1 MKNYL
6 YIVNPTSGK
15 GRGKKTIEVI
25 QKYCDSKSKKNTIIE
40 TKYPLHATEIAAQEG
55 GNYSHIVSVGG
66 DGTLN
71 EVVNGIKNPNEIILG
86 VLPVGSGNDFIKNI
100 GLGNSIMDN
109 LAFIHNSGNS
119 EVIKVDVGNV
129 VYKDKNDSNSKT
141 HKFINN
147 LGIGF
152 DAYVGKLNQ
161 QNKVFS
167 GISSYIY
174 SVIKALFNYKMIDV
188 DISFNDIHINS
199 EKLMLSI
206 GNGISSGGGFY
217 LNPHALI
224 DDGQL
229 DISIFDKITRRR
241 LLTALPLAL
250 LNKIDSVPEAKQSR
264 TDSIKIKLK
273 TPYYAHCDGEII
285 SEQLEEATISV
296 DKQFLRLIKEVGN

>member
-119 EVIKVDVGNV
+119 EV
-129 VYKDKNDSNSKT
+129 
-141 HKFINN
+141 
-147 LGIGF
+147 
-152 DAYVGKLNQ
+152 
-161 QNKVFS
+161 
-167 GISSYIY
+167 
-174 SVIKALFNYKMIDV
+174 
-188 DISFNDIHINS
+188 
-199 EKLMLSI
+199 
-206 GNGISSGGGFY
+206 
-217 LNPHALI
+217 P
-224 DDGQL
+224 
-229 DISIFDKITRRR
+229 R
-241 LLTALPLAL
+241 L
-250 LNKIDSVPEAKQSR
+250 
-264 TDSIKIKLK
+264 
-273 TPYYAHCDGEII
+273 
-285 SEQLEEATISV
+285 
-296 DKQFLRLIKEVGN
+296 